1 MTHMTTATAIKPAPK
16 STPKAGVKS
25 APKVSVPKLDDL
37 IAAFKLADTA
47 DIKAADVIKAA
58 KANMREAQALMARNA
73 YRVATHPD
81 VLTPRT
87 KKAGINATGAA
98 EKLDFKRVSLLP
110 YIEAGRQMHD
120 NADHPEWGVSVS
132 RPTED
137 EIKFAVDVIRAEMN
151 KAREAKKTADKGKSE
166 QGGADTGITGNES
179 EPKVTEPTFAEVIER
194 ANSLLATAE
203 VMSKA
208 GVSPTEAELSR
219 FIEVMAKVQNVVAGE

>member
-1 MTHMTTATAIKPAPK
+1 MTTATATRKT
-16 STPKAGVKS
+16 STPKVQPKAKGTS
-25 APKVSVPKLDDL
+25 APKVEVPKLESL

-47 DIKAADVIKAA
+47 DTTAADVIKAA
-58 KANMREAQALMARNA
+58 KANMREAQTLMARNA
-73 YRVATHPD
+73 YRVATHPE

-87 KKAGINATGAA
+87 RKAGINASGAA

-137 EIKFAVDVIRAEMN
+137 EIKFAVEVIRAESN
-151 KAREAKKTADKGKSE
+151 KAREAKKTAEKGNAE
-166 QGGADTGITGNES
+166 QGGADTGITGDES
-179 EPKVTEPTFAEVIER
+179 TPKVTEPTFAEVIER

-208 GVSPTEAELSR
+208 GVEPTEAELSR
-219 FIEVMAKVQNVVAGE
+219 FIEIMAKVQNVVAGE